1 MNTKQSIRYWARLS
15 ILAALIIVF
24 TLFNIGN
31 IPVGPIVAT
40 IYHIPVVIGAVILGL
55 KAGAILGG
63 LWGVLCF
70 FLAVTGQTTDIVA
83 LTAVSRSPFLY
94 FLVAFVPRIA
104 VGIVTALV
112 FKALSGAFKD
122 RKLPAYVVSGAVGS
136 LTNTILYL
144 GLLYVLFTPLLA
156 EVYSISTT
164 AVFAM
169 VAGVAGT
176 NGIVEAVV
184 SAVITGAVCV
194 AVNKLDGSSSR

>member
-40 IYHIPVVIGAVILGL
+40 IYHIPVVIGAVILGT
-55 KAGAILGG
+55 KAGVILGG
-63 LWGVLCF
+63 MWGLLCF
-70 FLAVTGQTTDIVA
+70 ILAVSGQTTDIVA
-83 LTAVSRSPFLY
+83 ITAVGQSPFLY

-112 FKALSGAFKD
+112 FRAFSKIFKD
-122 RKLPAYVVSGAVGS
+122 KKLPAYVISGAVGS
-136 LTNTILYL
+136 LTNTVLYL
-144 GLLYVLFTPLLA
+144 GLLYVLFCPVLA
-156 EVYSISTT
+156 EIYGIGTK

-176 NGIVEAVV
+176 NGVVEAIV
-184 SAVITGAVCV
+184 SAVITGAVCT
-194 AVNKLDGSSSR
+194 AVNKLEKSGN